1 MKNILMVSQHY
12 PPEIGAASNR
22 SAHIVSHLLK
32 NGYHIDLITSKP
44 NYPNPV
50 IYQSLAYEEMEHERL
65 NIYRCPVLPGSFPL
79 LSRLLNQLFFLFF
92 ALWTALLICL
102 RQSINKCVTTSPPF
116 AVNVIGMFVSK
127 VLRIPWV
134 MEVRDLWPD
143 SMIAVGAIRESH
155 PLYKLFKRLEHAFY
169 RCSRHIVVVTYHTR
183 ELLIQQG
190 IPPNKMTVITNG
202 VPDWITSVDQAD
214 QQPKQTMKVMYI
226 GNLGLSQNLGIV
238 LDAANR
244 LKAHEQIEFYFIGEG
259 LDKEQLI
266 RKARQLQLS
275 NVHFIDGVTD
285 KRQLAQWYLQADL
298 GIVSLKKAQLFKS
311 VIPSKVFEYAGLNV
325 PIMLIGDGE
334 VAEMIERYELG
345 FSVDVD
351 ISKVSEA
358 ILGFYQ
364 RWKETDQNH
373 VTNPHRDRFKHDF
386 SWEHLIQKYIQVL
399 NA

>member
-1 MKNILMVSQHY
+1 
-12 PPEIGAASNR
+12 
-22 SAHIVSHLLK
+22 
-32 NGYHIDLITSKP
+32 
-44 NYPNPV
+44 
-50 IYQSLAYEEMEHERL
+50 
-65 NIYRCPVLPGSFPL
+65 
-79 LSRLLNQLFFLFF
+79 
-92 ALWTALLICL
+92 
-102 RQSINKCVTTSPPF
+102 
-116 AVNVIGMFVSK
+116 
-127 VLRIPWV
+127 
-134 MEVRDLWPD
+134 
-143 SMIAVGAIRESH
+143 
-155 PLYKLFKRLEHAFY
+155 
-169 RCSRHIVVVTYHTR
+169 
-183 ELLIQQG
+183 
-190 IPPNKMTVITNG
+190 MTVITNG